1 MNKIKAEMRK
11 QLREEIAALPD
22 DYIADSDN
30 GLLLG
35 ITALKEFIASRN
47 IMIYCSVERE
57 PGSREIIKAAL
68 SMKKTVALPYCYR
81 GGIMQARVI
90 NNLDELRPAMLGI
103 PAPPD
108 AAPVLVPEELD
119 FIVVPALTYDMMGY
133 RLGYGGGYYDRY
145 LSGVR
150 AFKAGLARERL
161 LKEALPR
168 EDHDIAVDCII
179 TEIVTRQI
187 TVMRNA

>member
-1 MNKIKAEMRK
+1 MNNIKAEMRK
-11 QLREEIAALPD
+11 QLREEIAALSD

-119 FIVVPALTYDMMGY
+119 FIVVPALTYDMVGY